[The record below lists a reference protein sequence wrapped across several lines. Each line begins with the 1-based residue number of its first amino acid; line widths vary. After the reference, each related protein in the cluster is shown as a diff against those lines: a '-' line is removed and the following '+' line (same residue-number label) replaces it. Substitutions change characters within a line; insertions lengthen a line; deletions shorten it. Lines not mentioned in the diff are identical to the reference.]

1 MKKAQIKWTG
11 GMQFVGKADSGH
23 AVVMDAD
30 GEHGGQDS
38 AVRPGELPLIAL
50 GGCTGID
57 VVMILNKMKVPIEA
71 FEIAIEAEAA
81 EEHPKVWTKI
91 HVIYTLTGKIPEKKA
106 QKAVELSHEKYC
118 SVGAVLGATAKMTHE
133 FKILPS
139 GSR

>member
-1 MKKAQIKWTG
+1 MKKARIKWTG

-30 GEHGGQDS
+30 GNNGGEDS

-57 VVMILNKMKVPIEA
+57 VVMILNKMKVHIEA
-71 FEIAIEAEAA
+71 FEITIEAEAA
-81 EEHPKVWTKI
+81 EEHPKVLTKI
-91 HVIYTLTGKIPEKKA
+91 HVLYTLRGDIPESKVKKA
-106 QKAVELSHEKYC
+106 VKLSHEKYC
-118 SVGAVLGATAKMTHE
+118 SVGAMLGATAKTSYE
-133 FKILPS
+133 YKILPS

>member
-11 GMQFVGKADSGH
+11 GMQFVGQADSGH

-30 GEHGGQDS
+30 GDNGGQNS
-38 AVRPGELPLIAL
+38 AARPGELPLIAL

-57 VVMILNKMKVPIEA
+57 VIMILTKMQVQIEA
-71 FEIAIEAEAA
+71 FEIAVEAEAA

-91 HVIYTLTGKIPEKKA
+91 HVIYTLTGDIPEKKVK
-106 QKAVELSHEKYC
+106 KAVELSHEKYC
-118 SVGAVLGATAKMTHE
+118 SVGAVLGATARMSYE
-133 FKILPS
+133 YKILPS

>member
-30 GEHGGQDS
+30 GDHGGEDS

-71 FEIAIEAEAA
+71 FEIAIEAETA
-81 EEHPKVWTKI
+81 EEHPRVWTKI
-91 HVIYTLTGKIPEKKA
+91 HVLYTLTGDIPESKVKKA
-106 QKAVELSHEKYC
+106 VKLSHEKYC
-118 SVGAVLGATAKMTHE
+118 SVGAMLGATAKMSYE
-133 FKILPS
+133 YKILPS